1 MSETAWLLF
10 PFSPSKILSV
20 RIPTLTKYFILSF
33 YLYLILSYCLTFL
46 LILFFSLFLTPKNSF
61 FPIFSLSLP
70 HFLFFL
76 SLSLSHTCTLSHLI
90 TFLSISLYLYIS
102 LPLLL
107 YVSPTSFFFRIH
119 SLSLFHSHSISFS
132 PILTVA
138 SRIRSKSV
146 SHSIIPPLTDYRG
159 CRSKKVII
167 KIRFPSSSTP
177 AGLLSPVPLSS
188 LFLIKYSFPKI
199 WHLSSHH
206 HHRLHP
212 SNWRLNLLGSINQN
226 NPQQVLYKVQ

>member
-10 PFSPSKILSV
+10 PFFPIENIVCSYPYSILLSHF
-20 RIPTLTKYFILSF
+20 LTN
-33 YLYLILSYCLTFL
+33 
-46 LILFFSLFLTPKNSF
+46 SLFLTLSNTQKLFLSNFLSF
-61 FPIFSLSLP
+61 TPPLSFLSFS
-70 HFLFFL
+70 L
-76 SLSLSHTCTLSHLI
+76 SLSLSLSLTYTPSHLI

-102 LPLLL
+102 LPLHL
-107 YVSPTSFFFRIH
+107 YVSPTSFFSSFE
-119 SLSLFHSHSISFS
+119 STLSLFHSHSISFS